1 MHYACAGV
9 QCSWV
14 CVSLFPDPAPLE
26 GTRLGVCVCMWHEY
40 EETIMVWLLELLHIN
55 VTQYN
60 GSLLIQVSGLYKAS
74 MCVVYII
81 MHMAL

>member
-1 MHYACAGV
+1 
-9 QCSWV
+9 
-14 CVSLFPDPAPLE
+14 
-26 GTRLGVCVCMWHEY
+26 MWHEY

-55 VTQYN
+55 VIQYN